1 MSLALNSAQQNLAKV
16 IAGKGPDSHAVY
28 EYLVENFSGAEF
40 TLEDLQKD
48 EDLQLLMSPPKA
60 SKAKKSSGRGAKTS
74 EERAREGYDPD
85 RCDAR
90 VWLNGFGGQCT
101 HKKDEDSCTCQHHSS
116 EGKWG
121 SGLCDEDGNWWLGL
135 VTGSRPENPVR
146 PGGSGKP
153 KAWKMTEDGEA
164 VEKPVKEKKPK
175 MTDEEKEEK
184 IAEKE
189 EKKKE
194 KELEKEEK
202 KKERE
207 LKKKE
212 KEEER
217 EFKKALK
224 EEEKAIEKE
233 QKAEL
238 SAESEEE
245 MSDMVEGHDEKDLP
259 DQKEIASTLEEVV
272 SKVESEEDISENASD
287 TEETVWAAE
296 EHHSEEYDYL
306 EITFEGV
313 EYQQHKDTGE
323 VIDPEDFSVM
333 GTWNADIKSIDWEGE
348 DAEDQH
354 KCKKS
359 EL

>member
-16 IAGKGPDSHAVY
+16 IAGKGPDSEKIF

-74 EERAREGYDPD
+74 EERAREGYEPD

-101 HKKDEDSCTCQHHSS
+101 HKKDEDSCMCQHHSS

-164 VEKPVKEKKPK
+164 VEKPKKQK
-175 MTDEEKEEK
+175 MTDEEKEQK
-184 IAEKE
+184 D
-189 EKKKE
+189 
-194 KELEKEEK
+194 LEKEEK

-217 EFKKALK
+217 ELKKKEK
-224 EEEKAIEKE
+224 EEKKE
-233 QKAEL
+233 QKEKKKEDIEEL
-238 SAESEEE
+238 KKSLEEEELQEDTSGNTTEDMSGGEEEESE
-245 MSDMVEGHDEKDLP
+245 
-259 DQKEIASTLEEVV
+259 
-272 SKVESEEDISENASD
+272 
-287 TEETVWAAE
+287 
-296 EHHSEEYDYL
+296 YL
-306 EITFEGV
+306 SITFEGV
-313 EYQQHKDTGE
+313 EYQQNKETGE
-323 VIDPEDFSVM
+323 ILNPDDFTEM
-333 GTWNADIKSIDWEGE
+333 GVWNSETQSIDWAE
-348 DAEDQH
+348 DAEEQH

>member
-28 EYLVENFSGAEF
+28 EYLVENFSGSEF

-48 EDLQLLMSPPKA
+48 EDLQLLMTPPKA

-101 HKKDEDSCTCQHHSS
+101 HKKDGDDGMCSHHLPS
-116 EGKWG
+116 GKWG

-153 KAWKMTEDGEA
+153 KAWKMTEEGE
-164 VEKPVKEKKPK
+164 VIEKPVKEKKPK
-175 MTDEEKEEK
+175 MTDEEKEQK

-194 KELEKEEK
+194 RELEKEEK
-202 KKERE
+202 KEERE

-212 KEEER
+212 KEKKKEDIEELK
-217 EFKKALK
+217 ESLK
-224 EEEKAIEKE
+224 EEELQEDTSGNTTDE
-233 QKAEL
+233 MSGGEEEE
-238 SAESEEE
+238 ESE
-245 MSDMVEGHDEKDLP
+245 
-259 DQKEIASTLEEVV
+259 
-272 SKVESEEDISENASD
+272 
-287 TEETVWAAE
+287 
-296 EHHSEEYDYL
+296 YL
-306 EITFEGV
+306 TITYEGV
-313 EYQQHKDTGE
+313 EYQQHKDNGE
-323 VIDPEDFSVM
+323 ILDPDDFSEM
-333 GTWNADIKSIDWEGE
+333 GVWNADTQSIDW
-348 DAEDQH
+348 AFPSCFLQH
-354 KCKKS
+354 KSKKS

>member
-16 IAGKGPDSHAVY
+16 IAGKGPDSEKIF

-74 EERAREGYDPD
+74 EERAREGYEPD

-101 HKKDEDSCTCQHHSS
+101 HKKDEDSCMCQHHSS

-164 VEKPVKEKKPK
+164 VEKPKKQK
-175 MTDEEKEEK
+175 MTDEEKEQK
-184 IAEKE
+184 D
-189 EKKKE
+189 
-194 KELEKEEK
+194 LEKEEK
-202 KKERE
+202 KALKEEERE

-212 KEEER
+212 KEE
-217 EFKKALK
+217 K
-224 EEEKAIEKE
+224 KE
-233 QKAEL
+233 QKEKKKEDIEEL
-238 SAESEEE
+238 KKSLEEEELQEDTSGNTTEDMSGGEEEESE
-245 MSDMVEGHDEKDLP
+245 
-259 DQKEIASTLEEVV
+259 
-272 SKVESEEDISENASD
+272 
-287 TEETVWAAE
+287 
-296 EHHSEEYDYL
+296 YL
-306 EITFEGV
+306 SITFEGV
-313 EYQQHKDTGE
+313 EYQQNKETGE
-323 VIDPEDFSVM
+323 ILNPDDFTEM
-333 GTWNADIKSIDWEGE
+333 GVWNSETQSIDWAE
-348 DAEDQH
+348 DAEEQH